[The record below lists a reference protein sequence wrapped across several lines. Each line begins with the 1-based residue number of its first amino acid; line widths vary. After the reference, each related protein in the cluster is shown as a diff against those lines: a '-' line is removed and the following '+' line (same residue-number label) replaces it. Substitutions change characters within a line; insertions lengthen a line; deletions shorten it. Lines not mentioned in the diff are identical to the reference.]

1 MTPPVW
7 LIAGRE
13 FRTYTA
19 TVSFWVA
26 LLVGPLCMVAALL
39 AAGAAPSA
47 PTRAAS
53 LTLSRGADGV
63 AEARFS
69 QDFPLAAAE
78 RTKVLRILEQG
89 GAPIRLAPDRPSPRL
104 DPSSVSRLVL
114 VMMLW
119 MTLTGSL
126 GMLLQA
132 VVRERANRALES
144 LLAAASPWDIVFG
157 KMAGVGGV
165 SLVILVAWLGSSSI
179 FAGLAPSADGLAA
192 SLLQGFGQPIQMA
205 RALGIYVLAFAFY
218 GLVTVGVGA
227 LARDN
232 ADAQNLARPMF
243 VILLAVFFAAL
254 ACAGGGADGLAWLVY
269 LPPFTPFMLLMQSY
283 AAGVEILA
291 VALLA
296 IATLGAGWLACG
308 ALSLNSI
315 GSSLRWFVW
324 PTLKSS
330 SRR

>member
-1 MTPPVW
+1 MTPPAW

-13 FRTYTA
+13 FRTYAA

-39 AAGAAPSA
+39 AAGTAPSGPA
-47 PTRAAS
+47 RAVS

-69 QDFPLAAAE
+69 ADFPLAAAE
-78 RTKVLRILEQG
+78 RVKVLRILEQG
-89 GAPIRLAPDRPSPRL
+89 GAPIRLAPDRPSPRI

-157 KMAGVGGV
+157 KLIGVGGV
-165 SLVILVAWLGSSSI
+165 SLVILGAWLGSSAVFASLGPST
-179 FAGLAPSADGLAA
+179 AGLTA
-192 SLLQGFGQPIQMA
+192 SLLEGFGDAIQMA
-205 RALGIYVLAFAFY
+205 RAVGIYILAFAFY

-243 VILLAVFFAAL
+243 VVLLAVFFAAL

-269 LPPFTPFMLLMQSY
+269 LPPFTPFMLLMQPY
-283 AAGVEILA
+283 AAGVEVVALTILA
-291 VALLA
+291 V
-296 IATLGAGWLACG
+296 ATLGAGWLAAG
-308 ALSLNSI
+308 ALNLNSV
-315 GSSLRWFVW
+315 GSSLRGVSW
-324 PTLKSS
+324 PTFKFSI
-330 SRR
+330 RH